1 MNSFSSASQTCEPL
15 PRTINRG
22 SPPTERNARTGEFT
36 PPGIMLSARN
46 WRRRDCSVLCD
57 VVDSIDS
64 SRHGEMRCQRIGP
77 VQPNTIAV
85 PLEPISSD
93 IHGSVIPLQHR
104 DSTLDSSSRP
114 SNREG
119 FEGQSRGLRAVLF
132 LFSLRPSLG
141 ILQLTTINLPSYN
154 PSHDHRLQGGLPQ
167 VDPRSGKR
175 GRRGN
180 LCATGRPVEGFA
192 AGGNHGAAPPE
203 ERRSGESRG
212 RGRSTPDCDGTQDCP
227 QTDSAASSDRTNAL
241 RTF

>member
-119 FEGQSRGLRAVLF
+119 FEGQSRGLRTVLF
-132 LFSLRPSLG
+132 LFSLGRPRHLA
-141 ILQLTTINLPSYN
+141 LTTINT
-154 PSHDHRLQGGLPQ
+154 HRRIIFPMITVSKEDYLKSILEAESEGEAVISARLAALLKVSP
-167 VDPRSGKR
+167 PR
-175 GRRGN
+175 
-180 LCATGRPVEGFA
+180 A
-192 AGGNHGAAPPE
+192 
-203 ERRSGESRG
+203 
-212 RGRSTPDCDGTQDCP
+212 
-227 QTDSAASSDRTNAL
+227 
-241 RTF
+241 